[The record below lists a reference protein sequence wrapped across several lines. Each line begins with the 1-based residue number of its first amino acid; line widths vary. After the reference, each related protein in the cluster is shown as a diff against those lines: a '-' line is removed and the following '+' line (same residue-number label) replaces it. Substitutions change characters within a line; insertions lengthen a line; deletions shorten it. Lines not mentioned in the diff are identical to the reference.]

1 MTLAL
6 DLWRSFRSWARGKAE
21 SHRLR
26 EARQENERRRV
37 AKQSELIDNLPIV
50 PSGPRIAQDQ
60 LAPIVEGIRKA
71 DISNATKRML
81 IESLPIQPDW
91 LTPWQD
97 WLNTLQFDGWWPVIT
112 GLTGRKEGAFFP
124 FFRSEMELQILRDI
138 SRAIYTTNNHARGMT
153 RGLRSYTIRKGYKA
167 TIVDKDNKDP
177 VLQAKAQRVLDRFIA
192 KNRWYARQQEFFT
205 RSVRDGE
212 ALLRIFAGES
222 GDRIPAVR
230 FVWPEQIKQPQGST
244 SDLTWSYGVHTDPND
259 IETVHGYAVHAL
271 DGSPNF
277 EEVSAADI
285 VHFKRNVDSG
295 VKRGIPDFVW
305 GMKDAL
311 EQAGKLERNL
321 GHGSAIQSAIAYI
334 IQYAFGTRGEIE
346 QAAMDN
352 EDYKEGRPYPTNN
365 TRSVQQFEPGMI
377 VHTSKNEQFVES
389 PYSAGVAGH
398 IEVVKLLLRSA
409 QSLWNAPS
417 WLGSSDAS
425 DMGAYTS
432 SLVAESPFVMGVE
445 TEQDDYAAV
454 FLKVLTRVLEYAIE
468 AGLLPEDTLQKV
480 EIKQEVLSPVA
491 RDRAVEATIA
501 HTKLEDKTTSP
512 QQVIREAGQKPE
524 DIIEEWKEWDVAGV
538 AVAQPQAKKEPE
550 VIAKTDTTDATAQAD
565 VLTQGS
571 GSDLRQTVGGLNA
584 IAALQSDFYG
594 GKLPRPAAIA
604 NVMLLFGFNE
614 GEASSLFPEIAPTKL
629 QPDDVGKNG
638 SVQESRITR
647 TLFRLPDGE
656 TVEKVEVQGADLADT
671 ELFERK
677 DAGGHEHKGKGQGG
691 GAVH

>member
-454 FLKVLTRVLEYAIE
+454 FLKVLTRVIEYGIA
-468 AGLLPEDTLQKV
+468 AGLLPKDTLQKV

-491 RDRAVEATIA
+491 RDRQVEATIA

-512 QQVIREAGQKPE
+512 QQVIRESGQKPE
-524 DIIEEWKEWDVAGV
+524 EIIREWKEWSKAPIHGQADIAPIAIEPSPGDDT
-538 AVAQPQAKKEPE
+538 PQA
-550 VIAKTDTTDATAQAD
+550 DAI
-565 VLTQGS
+565 TQGS
-571 GSDLRQTVGGLNA
+571 GTDLRQTVGGLNA
-584 IAALQSDFYG
+584 IAGLQSDYYA
-594 GKLPRPAAIA
+594 GKLPRPAAVA
-604 NVMLLFGFNE
+604 NVMLLFGFSE

-629 QPDDVGKNG
+629 QPDEVGQ
-638 SVQESRITR
+638 SSSQESQLDESDKPRVNR
-647 TLFRLPDGE
+647 TIFMLPDGE
-656 TVEKVEVQGADLADT
+656 RVEKVEMLGVELT
-671 ELFERK
+671 EAELN
-677 DAGGHEHKGKGQGG
+677 GKPN
-691 GAVH
+691 A